1 MHDMLYIIL
10 NKGVFMSLF
19 TASFFTFL
27 FTSFF
32 YLIMGFIYIEKG
44 RKILVSLEEKYHRL
58 LNIIAEWQ
66 KKV

>member
-1 MHDMLYIIL
+1 
-10 NKGVFMSLF
+10 MSLF